1 MAHVVVAIGVP
12 DYPERCVVV
21 VVDVVGVAYTD
32 VVVAVGVPGC
42 LER

>member
-21 VVDVVGVAYTD
+21 VGVVGVVYTD